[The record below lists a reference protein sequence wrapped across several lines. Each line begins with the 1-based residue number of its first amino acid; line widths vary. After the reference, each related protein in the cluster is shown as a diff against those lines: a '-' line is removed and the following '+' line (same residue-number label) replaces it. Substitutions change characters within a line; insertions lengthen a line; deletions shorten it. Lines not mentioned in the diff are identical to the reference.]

1 MIKKVVFRGTL
12 LILGLLVTIMAVALV
27 WRASRQ
33 REVSQAMAIRD
44 ANGIDERR
52 HIRIGGVE
60 QWITIRGR
68 NRDNP
73 AVLVLHGGPGAPISA
88 LAAHFIPWER
98 DFTVIQWDQRGAG
111 KSYYPSNAPP
121 SIDLM
126 IRDGL
131 EVS

>member
-1 MIKKVVFRGTL
+1 MIKKVVFRGIL
-12 LILGLLVTIMAVALV
+12 LILGLLIITTAVGLV

-33 REVSQAMAIRD
+33 SEVSKAMAIRD

-73 AVLVLHGGPGAPISA
+73 AVLVLNAWRPWCTGSA
-88 LAAHFIPWER
+88 FHSLYSL
-98 DFTVIQWDQRGAG
+98 GAG
-111 KSYYPSNAPP
+111 TVGSFSCAVLSTLHKQGTLS
-121 SIDLM
+121 
-126 IRDGL
+126 
-131 EVS
+131 